1 MNEKRWKMKKK
12 LTVLL
17 FVIIASISLAGC
29 GRRFPGEY
37 TYELANAIARE
48 LRIDGKAEYE
58 EGNKKEFYT
67 KPKDKLSKVE
77 WLLQENAK
85 KDKIIRCLLI
95 GQVGLAVVLIV
106 NEIAQTMFKGV
117 DGSCEKDR

>member
-1 MNEKRWKMKKK
+1 M
-12 LTVLL
+12 L
-17 FVIIASISLAGC
+17 FRS
-29 GRRFPGEY
+29 
-37 TYELANAIARE
+37 ELANAIARE

-58 EGNKKEFYT
+58 EGNKKEFSK
-67 KPKDKLSKVE
+67 KPKDKFLKVE